1 MQNYKR
7 PEDFDDLSLDD
18 QGVNSRYKLK
28 SCLVK
33 AGFISSIQ
41 VGSYIIIIFLPAFLF
56 FFFFYGVDG
65 NGKQSTNVFVHLSIA
80 INDKSQAYNFA
91 NYF

>member
-41 VGSYIIIIFLPAFLF
+41 VVTQLLFSLQLFHSY
-56 FFFFYGVDG
+56 GKNG
-65 NGKQSTNVFVHLSIA
+65 KGKQSTNELQFHLS
-80 INDKSQAYNFA
+80 QALV
-91 NYF
+91 